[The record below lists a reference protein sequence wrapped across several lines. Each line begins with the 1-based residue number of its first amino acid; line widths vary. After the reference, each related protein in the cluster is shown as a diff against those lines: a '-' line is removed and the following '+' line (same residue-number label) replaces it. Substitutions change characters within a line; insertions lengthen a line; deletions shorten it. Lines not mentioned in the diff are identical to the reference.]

1 LAHRCF
7 TCKPGKPATASTL
20 ITHSFVPFDE
30 DIPPVE
36 PVDPEPA
43 VIACPREPGPRE
55 PRQVPIT
62 GEDPENPQRPWKIII
77 KLADGKERTIQSM
90 MATSFWSPDGTPISA
105 AAFVERLFGQLP
117 QFFRNE
123 DELIALW
130 SEPETR
136 KKLLDG
142 LAERGF
148 SGDALREAS
157 AIVNAE
163 KSDVFDVLAYIA
175 FAKAPIT
182 RQERVAGRKPFIM
195 LNYNEKLQAFLD
207 FVLAQYV
214 VRGVSELDPE
224 KLPPL
229 LDLKYGDFGDAVDH
243 LGGTAA
249 ILDAFTGFQRY
260 LYVTPLSKGTVA
272 ADDTNRHMS

>member
-1 LAHRCF
+1 MRPVKSMIEFKQIIGRGTRIYDGKDYF
-7 TCKPGKPATASTL
+7 TV
-20 ITHSFVPFDE
+20 IDFVKAYEHFNDPEWDGE
-30 DIPPVE
+30 PVPPEPSEPPV
-36 PVDPEPA
+36 
-43 VIACPREPGPRE
+43 IGCPRDDGSRE
-55 PRQVPIT
+55 PPQPPA
-62 GEDPENPQRPWKIII
+62 DPENPRRVQKIKI

-90 MATSFWSPDGTPISA
+90 MATSFWSPDGTPVSA

-117 QFFRNE
+117 QFFQNE
-123 DELIALW
+123 DELLALW

-182 RQERVAGRKPFIM
+182 RQERAEGRKPFIM

-224 KLPPL
+224 KLPRSW
-229 LDLKYGDFGDAVDH
+229 
-243 LGGTAA
+243 
-249 ILDAFTGFQRY
+249 I
-260 LYVTPLSKGTVA
+260 
-272 ADDTNRHMS
+272 